1 MDYFVFFEQ
10 INVLADMV
18 MRDKSPESS
27 GRVVTKILKR
37 KLEDEEDKKGER
49 NNNSLSLPSGSKSLT
64 VNFGKQK
71 EQGQYTLQDC
81 INLENSANLSSKQM
95 KIVLN
100 SNRVKFGRK
109 SVEAGYD
116 KMIPEISRTLDEF
129 FTVGDT
135 EAYKKKDKK
144 VSSITKTFGH
154 VTDLEA
160 LVNVVIDERDL
171 DPDNVMVLFGAD
183 EGQSSIKVSLLKL
196 YLSAAALKS
205 FAQ

>member
-1 MDYFVFFEQ
+1 
-10 INVLADMV
+10 MV
-18 MRDKSPESS
+18 IRDKSPEGS
-27 GRVVTKILKR
+27 GRVVSKILKR
-37 KLEDEEDKKGER
+37 KLEDEEEKKGE

-71 EQGQYTLQDC
+71 EQGQYSLQDC
-81 INLENSANLSSKQM
+81 INLENSANLSSNQM

-100 SNRVKFGRK
+100 SNRIKFGRK

-116 KMIPEISRTLDEF
+116 KMVPEISKTLDEF
-129 FTVGDT
+129 FTVGDI

-183 EGQSSIKVSLLKL
+183 EGQSSIKVSLFKL
-196 YLSAAALKS
+196 FKVSTAALKN
-205 FAQ
+205 FAK

>member
-1 MDYFVFFEQ
+1 
-10 INVLADMV
+10 
-18 MRDKSPESS
+18 
-27 GRVVTKILKR
+27 
-37 KLEDEEDKKGER
+37 
-49 NNNSLSLPSGSKSLT
+49 
-64 VNFGKQK
+64 
-71 EQGQYTLQDC
+71 
-81 INLENSANLSSKQM
+81 M